1 MDQTNFNEVF
11 LYALISISVASL
23 LILFYSSRAFKR
35 SKEKNAPIIYWRMLF
50 SAALSLYFLPVTIFF
65 LTDQGSIKL
74 PLVDL
79 VIPIGLLIASL
90 LSLFFS
96 YLKYGYDG
104 IKQKYVK

>member
-1 MDQTNFNEVF
+1 M
-11 LYALISISVASL
+11 YALISISVVSM
-23 LILFYSSRAFKR
+23 LIFFYSARAYKR
-35 SKEKNAPIIYWRMLF
+35 SKEKNAPIMYGRMLF
-50 SAALSLYFLPVTIFF
+50 SAASSLYFLPVTIFF